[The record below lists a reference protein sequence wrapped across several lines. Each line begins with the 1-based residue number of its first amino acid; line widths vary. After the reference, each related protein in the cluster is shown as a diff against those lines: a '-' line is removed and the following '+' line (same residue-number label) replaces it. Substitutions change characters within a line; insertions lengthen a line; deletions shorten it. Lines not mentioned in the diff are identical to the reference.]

1 MPIFRG
7 RIAECRILSPA
18 AGVHASDYDAFG
30 CGYQLVPRIEEIH
43 HGVFRIFGLEP
54 RVDLRFRQSDDRLS
68 QNNPHQIPGRCLGED
83 GLSVLLLLLGCFRRE
98 VLGVEGKKTGREA
111 AQVLQLR
118 PVGGFPVRAG
128 SVEQDLTY
136 REYPRSGLLEHFAIS
151 SMFGDEFG
159 DIDMFPEKSRSRMK
173 GPQKQLFAR
182 VVGQDESGLAV
193 LARLAAADGASPAHD
208 RSNQ

>member
-1 MPIFRG
+1 
-7 RIAECRILSPA
+7 
-18 AGVHASDYDAFG
+18 
-30 CGYQLVPRIEEIH
+30 
-43 HGVFRIFGLEP
+43 
-54 RVDLRFRQSDDRLS
+54 
-68 QNNPHQIPGRCLGED
+68 
-83 GLSVLLLLLGCFRRE
+83 
-98 VLGVEGKKTGREA
+98 
-111 AQVLQLR
+111 
-118 PVGGFPVRAG
+118 
-128 SVEQDLTY
+128 
-136 REYPRSGLLEHFAIS
+136 AIS

>member
-1 MPIFRG
+1 MSWR
-7 RIAECRILSPA
+7 EWM
-18 AGVHASDYDAFG
+18 
-30 CGYQLVPRIEEIH
+30 
-43 HGVFRIFGLEP
+43 
-54 RVDLRFRQSDDRLS
+54 
-68 QNNPHQIPGRCLGED
+68 
-83 GLSVLLLLLGCFRRE
+83 SVLLLLPGCFRRE
-98 VLGVEGKKTGREA
+98 VLGVEGEKTGREA

>member
-1 MPIFRG
+1 MSKVRK
-7 RIAECRILSPA
+7 PA
-18 AGVHASDYDAFG
+18 AK
-30 CGYQLVPRIEEIH
+30 R
-43 HGVFRIFGLEP
+43 R
-54 RVDLRFRQSDDRLS
+54 RFSS
-68 QNNPHQIPGRCLGED
+68 FVES
-83 GLSVLLLLLGCFRRE
+83 GLSHIFL
-98 VLGVEGKKTGREA
+98 
-111 AQVLQLR
+111 
-118 PVGGFPVRAG
+118 PVRAG

-173 GPQKQLFAR
+173 GPQKQIFAR

>member
-1 MPIFRG
+1 M
-7 RIAECRILSPA
+7 
-18 AGVHASDYDAFG
+18 
-30 CGYQLVPRIEEIH
+30 
-43 HGVFRIFGLEP
+43 
-54 RVDLRFRQSDDRLS
+54 
-68 QNNPHQIPGRCLGED
+68 
-83 GLSVLLLLLGCFRRE
+83 SVLLLLLGCFRRE

-173 GPQKQLFAR
+173 APRNSSSPGSWVRMSLALRYSHVWPQR
-182 VVGQDESGLAV
+182 TERRPRMIDPISEERNVEMEME
-193 LARLAAADGASPAHD
+193 D
-208 RSNQ
+208 RELNITIRG